1 MKKILILLFITFHF
15 SLFAQVEMKYNEDA
29 ENLPHWV
36 QLMYAE
42 NPDEG
47 AVISAYR
54 NYYKN
59 NKLVKNK
66 HTQYYKRWVR
76 NLGRTTQPIKDRPK
90 SKSSNQWECV
100 GPWDFDK
107 DAASRSY
114 APGAAHLYTVEQ
126 SISNPNILYAGS
138 ATAGAWKTT
147 DKGANWELITRDLD
161 LGGVYA
167 IEIDFTN
174 PDNIYISGS
183 GGIYKSTDG
192 GLSWATIGDTSFT
205 NISHS
210 VKDIKLKPSNNL
222 DLFVASSQGLFRSLD
237 GGTNFNKIMSGNFLE
252 IEFHPNL
259 NFVRE
264 TLVFFY
270 INHCDPEKAIEHL
283 SFLMAI
289 IVF

>member
-1 MKKILILLFITFHF
+1 MKKILILLFITFQF
-15 SLFAQVEMKYNEDA
+15 SLFAQVEMKYNADT

-36 QLMYAE
+36 QLMYTE

-76 NLGRTTQPIKDRPK
+76 NLGRTTQPIKNRPK

-183 GGIYKSTDG
+183 GGIYKSTDQDG
-192 GLSWATIGDTSFT
+192 VTF
-205 NISHS
+205 
-210 VKDIKLKPSNNL
+210 
-222 DLFVASSQGLFRSLD
+222 SQRPHF
-237 GGTNFNKIMSGNFLE
+237 
-252 IEFHPNL
+252 
-259 NFVRE
+259 
-264 TLVFFY
+264 
-270 INHCDPEKAIEHL
+270 
-283 SFLMAI
+283 
-289 IVF
+289 